1 MTPTNNLKGA
11 LLSLAAFTVYASHD
25 VIIRYLGGI
34 YAPMQVLFF
43 ASLLSFP
50 LLTLMMITSDEQAR
64 LRPIH
69 PWWVAARSLT
79 MVLGGICGFY
89 AFSALPM
96 AQVYS
101 ILFTVPLLITLIAI
115 PVLGERVGIHRAGAV
130 VLGLVG
136 VLIVV
141 RPGAEPLS
149 LGHIAGLCA
158 ALCVATQ
165 SVIARRIG
173 NEESQVVMMLYPF
186 AAIFITMSIALA
198 FNYKPM
204 PLFDFAAIGAVAV
217 MGFIAAFLLVG
228 AYRSGEAAIV
238 APMQYSQIVWATIY
252 GAMFFDEFPDEQT
265 LIGAGVI
272 ILSGIYIVVR
282 EAAAGNSANTPV
294 LRNRTRAIAPG
305 GFRISTHLRRR
316 PKPKSET

>member
-252 GAMFFDEFPDEQT
+252 GAM
-265 LIGAGVI
+265 
-272 ILSGIYIVVR
+272 
-282 EAAAGNSANTPV
+282 V
-294 LRNRTRAIAPG
+294 L
-305 GFRISTHLRRR
+305 
-316 PKPKSET
+316 